1 MRFKTIIRVVTVLLV
16 VILKMLSGADEM
28 THTEQTVSNLVTQIS
43 LTALELSDRFRP
55 LGA

>member
-16 VILKMLSGADEM
+16 VILKTLSGSEM

-43 LTALELSDRFRP
+43 LTVLELSDRFRP

>member
-43 LTALELSDRFRP
+43 LTVLELSDRFRP